1 MSAPSTT
8 TTTPPVG
15 DTPVPAAETVDAVKA
30 YGAGEAEVRA
40 LDGVSVAFERG
51 RFTAIMGPSGSG
63 KSTLMH
69 CAAGLDPATSG
80 TVHIGQTQ
88 LTGRPDRE
96 LTRLRR
102 TRIGFVFPS
111 YNLLPALTA
120 AP

>member
-63 KSTLMH
+63 KSTLDICTLWH
-69 CAAGLDPATSG
+69 TLACDCNRHPSRLQGWRAG
-80 TVHIGQTQ
+80 
-88 LTGRPDRE
+88 
-96 LTRLRR
+96 RLRHR
-102 TRIGFVFPS
+102 RRHGS
-111 YNLLPALTA
+111 GRRLLPDLR
-120 AP
+120 

>member
-1 MSAPSTT
+1 MSAPST

-63 KSTLMH
+63 KSTLDICLLWHTLVVTTAMTPVAGSDGLLAGS
-69 CAAGLDPATSG
+69 AAGVD
-80 TVHIGQTQ
+80 
-88 LTGRPDRE
+88 
-96 LTRLRR
+96 
-102 TRIGFVFPS
+102 
-111 YNLLPALTA
+111 
-120 AP
+120 

>member
-1 MSAPSTT
+1 MSAPST

-63 KSTLMH
+63 KSTLDVCLLWH
-69 CAAGLDPATSG
+69 ALGRDFRDDPGRREGWCPGRFCGRGGHRSG
-80 TVHIGQTQ
+80 RH
-88 LTGRPDRE
+88 
-96 LTRLRR
+96 
-102 TRIGFVFPS
+102 
-111 YNLLPALTA
+111 LLPDLR
-120 AP
+120 